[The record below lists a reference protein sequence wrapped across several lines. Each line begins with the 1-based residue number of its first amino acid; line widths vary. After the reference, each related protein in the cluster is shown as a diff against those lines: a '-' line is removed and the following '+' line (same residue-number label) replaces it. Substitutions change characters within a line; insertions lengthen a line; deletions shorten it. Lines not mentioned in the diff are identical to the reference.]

1 MLRTMRKLE
10 NVCIRAIAFH
20 VIWISLLLSFAT
32 PACLNAVGEQASR
45 GQTPT
50 RTANSNNPVEGLW
63 DQSKYIDI
71 NEIKP
76 GMEAYCLTDYGE
88 QGVEKFALKILE
100 VVRDME
106 PGRDAI
112 LVRGTDERFIHTGP
126 VGGCSGS
133 PVYIEGRLAG
143 ALAFAWTFSKDP
155 LYGVTPI
162 REMLMVGQGNQ
173 GEKSTGKTHQASLA
187 FDFSKPIDF
196 AEVSKQISANR
207 PTSNAGLAGATFLPC
222 PLLVSGLST
231 QACEHLRSL
240 IEPLGLM
247 VVPGI
252 SGNVD
257 SKDEKTELYP
267 GSPLTVPLI
276 TGDVKMTVLGTATDV
291 TGDTVYAFGHYFLGY
306 GDIDF
311 PMATGKIYTVVSNV
325 ARSFKLGSAGEI
337 VGAIRSDERAA
348 ILGQL
353 GATARMLPLTIQI
366 ERFNDTQTRVY
377 NCRVAY
383 NKLLTPG
390 LIQSAISGAAFYL
403 GDFPPDHTIEY
414 SVNMN
419 LEHGES
425 IRFENIS
432 TGRSLSEMMAE
443 TEGSTALLMN
453 NPFGQVG
460 IESVE
465 CNVRIVPKNI
475 TSHIWSVNLYD
486 SKVKAGEQIRLEAVI
501 ESFLAERKK
510 YQFNFELPQGLAP
523 GKYGLILCGPHEYER
538 FLRKAAPYK
547 FLAQDIPSLIT
558 ALNNALAVDRNRLY
572 CILALP
578 AGGVAIDRAELPDLP
593 ATKILVLQDGK
604 RALQAQEFPHWL
616 EKSVETDTIVLDKK
630 LIQLTVEP

>member
-1 MLRTMRKLE
+1 MMRKLE
-10 NVCIRAIAFH
+10 NGCVRAIVLH
-20 VIWISLLLSFAT
+20 VVWILLLLSLVA
-32 PACLNAVGEQASR
+32 PPCLNAVGEQASQ

-50 RTANSNNPVEGLW
+50 RAANSNDPVEGLW
-63 DQSKYIDI
+63 DPSKYIDI
-71 NEIKP
+71 DEIKP
-76 GMEAYCLTDYGE
+76 GMEAYCLTDYGGH
-88 QGVEKFALKILE
+88 GVEKFALKILE
-100 VVRDME
+100 VVRDIE

-112 LVRGTDERFIHTGP
+112 LVQGTDERFIHTGP
-126 VGGCSGS
+126 VAGCSGS

-162 REMLMVGQGNQ
+162 REMLMVGRAGHR
-173 GEKSTGKTHQASLA
+173 ESSTGKAHPSGLP

-196 AEVSKQISANR
+196 TKVDKQIAACQ
-207 PTSNAGLAGATFLPC
+207 PTFNTALAGTALPC
-222 PLLVSGLST
+222 PLLVSGLSA
-231 QACEHLRSL
+231 QACEHLRQL
-240 IEPLGLM
+240 VEPLGLM

-252 SGNVD
+252 SGGAD
-257 SKDEKTELYP
+257 SEDTKTELYP

-276 TGDVKMTVLGTATDV
+276 TGDVKMTVLGTVTDV
-291 TGDTVYAFGHYFLGY
+291 TGDKVYGFGHYFLGY

-311 PMATGKIYTVVSNV
+311 PMATGRVYTVVSNV

-348 ILGQL
+348 IRGQL

-383 NKLLTPG
+383 NQLLTPG

-432 TGRSLSEMMAE
+432 TGLALAEMMAE
-443 TEGSTALLMN
+443 TGGSTLLLMN
-453 NPFGQVG
+453 NPFGQVN

-465 CNVRIVPKNI
+465 CNIRIVPKNI

-486 SKVKAGEQIRLEAVI
+486 SKVKAGEQVRLEAVV

-510 YQFNFELPQGLAP
+510 YQFSFELPQGLAP
-523 GKYGLILCGPHEYER
+523 GKYGLILCGSYEYER
-538 FLRKAAPYK
+538 FLRKAVPYR

-558 ALNNALAVDRNRLY
+558 ALNNALAVDRDRLY
-572 CILALP
+572 CLLSLP

-593 ATKILVLQDGK
+593 ATKILILQDGK
-604 RALQAQEFPHWL
+604 RALQAQAFPHWL
-616 EKSVETDTIVLDKK
+616 EKSAETGTIVLDKK
-630 LIQLTVEP
+630 LIQVTVEP